1 MKMIDKLIALE
12 LYMQDEHNRQ
22 RIIKEFNEWSKNRM
36 ENNIGRFIEGD
47 ASDDTLLV
55 QGVLT
60 TSDGYSCYLC
70 EFVSGERNGEV
81 IMYSRDKIDG
91 ME

>member
-1 MKMIDKLIALE
+1 
-12 LYMQDEHNRQ
+12 
-22 RIIKEFNEWSKNRM
+22 M
-36 ENNIGRFIEGD
+36 ENNIGRFIDGNV
-47 ASDDTLLV
+47 SDDTLLI

-60 TSDGYSCYLC
+60 TNGYSCYLC

-81 IMYSRDKIDG
+81 IMYSCDKIDS